1 MYHVSKIARKKSI
14 VFLGLTR
21 TFSLGNALS
30 KKIICQCIYIPDS
43 KSFKSES
50 AIDSSLINISFPV
63 KHVDAILMQIPYNVQ
78 WKSEVILPV

>member
-1 MYHVSKIARKKSI
+1 MI
-14 VFLGLTR
+14 VFLGSTR
-21 TFSLGNALS
+21 KFSLGTCTGMFLFKMHWA

-63 KHVDAILMQIPYNVQ
+63 KHVDAILMHQYQ
-78 WKSEVILPV
+78 FKKKFRQFFM